1 MTTEGNT
8 RSAQEGSYH
17 PAQKKSRLFLFLV
30 AVVVVLV
37 IIGIFTMLQHREQYN
52 ALAKETEKL
61 AGELLTLEEMRIYY
75 LAMESWSQIT
85 YDRLAGLPT

>member
-52 ALAKETEKL
+52 ALGKCNLTEI
-61 AGELLTLEEMRIYY
+61 ERIGT
-75 LAMESWSQIT
+75 SVQST
-85 YDRLAGLPT
+85 N